1 MRITKACPVAG
12 TEVYHFTIWVLDPL
26 FLCFSSTL
34 CLLNPLHLPP
44 SDLFPSHLFPILKQK
59 ALSPLV
65 AQILWIIT
73 KGRVLIDVPN
83 TSPRPPGLSL
93 ALCLSSLTSCP
104 YLLSSLY
111 SRPSH
116 SLSFLKDPHAAGL
129 YRTPGNS
136 VVGIVHSS
144 LFSTSCI
151 QHGTLGEMSF
161 TTSLRFISLASHF
174 KNLLEAELYLLVWCY
189 SCCQT
194 ERSLRQGLQP
204 LLPLT
209 SVSPTQNLIHNR

>member
-1 MRITKACPVAG
+1 MFQTLRHGLQACP
-12 TEVYHFTIWVLDPL
+12 W
-26 FLCFSSTL
+26 LCVS
-34 CLLNPLHLPP
+34 P
-44 SDLFPSHLFPILKQK
+44 
-59 ALSPLV
+59 ASPLV
-65 AQILWIIT
+65 ST
-73 KGRVLIDVPN
+73 CFP
-83 TSPRPPGLSL
+83 
-93 ALCLSSLTSCP
+93 LCTLDLP
-104 YLLSSLY
+104 I
-111 SRPSH
+111 
-116 SLSFLKDPHAAGL
+116 LSFLKDPHAAGL

-194 ERSLRQGLQP
+194 ERSLR
-204 LLPLT
+204 
-209 SVSPTQNLIHNR
+209 